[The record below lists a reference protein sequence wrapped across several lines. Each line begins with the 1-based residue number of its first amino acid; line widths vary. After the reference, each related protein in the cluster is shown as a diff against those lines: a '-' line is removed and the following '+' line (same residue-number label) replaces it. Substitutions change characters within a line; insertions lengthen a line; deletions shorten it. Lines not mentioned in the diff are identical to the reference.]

1 VPGVTGAAA
10 VRWLVGSVH
19 HGLPPHA
26 GIVDEEVV
34 MRSRVRLAGLLL
46 ATIASALTVV
56 TAGLPATTA
65 VATTGQ
71 SAPPQVPHTLGRTA
85 VFSVPGV
92 AVAGTPTRYDQV
104 MVRRFGSP
112 SATNVL
118 VLVPGT
124 LAGAA
129 DFDVVGPY
137 LAAHVP
143 NLQVWAE
150 MRREGALED
159 NSMLLKGLHGQAT
172 PTQVFNYYLGWLAN
186 PKITPHYQ
194 PLKAADYQY
203 VDQWGLAVAMG
214 DLHNVIEK
222 ARVGGKHTV
231 ILGGHSLGGA
241 EACIYP
247 TWDFNGDPGY
257 KDIAGIMG
265 IDGCAGLAGGFG
277 QPPVTTAAQAQA
289 ELNQLTAKG
298 PWLDLLGLGL
308 PWTTGAFAQTA
319 ALAALKT
326 PHAISV
332 GQQFPL
338 LPAEFKPSMSATTK
352 AQLGYAFDAS
362 TSPAAL
368 GLIHIHSGH
377 LAAAGTPRGWTNSG
391 PTPVQNLAWAFSQE
405 PLGPVDWY
413 YPQRLSIDSEAAS
426 SLTQT
431 PAADTLGLRLYHV
444 SQVDDPLYVIQTALG
459 GANNGVANAAVAYQ
473 GQSKIP
479 SVDIVNRREQYGHL
493 DPLLASPSTNA
504 FLQTVVPWIEQL
516 PAYHH

>member
-1 VPGVTGAAA
+1 MRYRSRVAGCLVAVMCLTLAAA
-10 VRWLVGSVH
+10 V
-19 HGLPPHA
+19 A
-26 GIVDEEVV
+26 GP
-34 MRSRVRLAGLLL
+34 S
-46 ATIASALTVV
+46 SAVF
-56 TAGLPATTA
+56 
-65 VATTGQ
+65 ATTGQ
-71 SAPPQVPHTLGRTA
+71 SAPPPVTQSLGRTS

-92 AVAGTPTRYDQV
+92 AVAGTPARYDRV
-104 MVRRFGSP
+104 SVRRFGSP

-129 DFDVVGPY
+129 DFDIVGPY

-159 NSMLLKGLHGQAT
+159 NSMLLKGLHGKAT

-186 PKITPHYQ
+186 PKISPHYQ
-194 PLKAADYQY
+194 PLKNADYQFA
-203 VDQWGLAVAMG
+203 DQWGLAVAMG
-214 DLHNVIEK
+214 DLHNVIEL
-222 ARVGGKHTV
+222 ARDGGRRTV

-241 EACIYP
+241 EASIYP
-247 TWDFNGDPGY
+247 AWDFNGHPGY
-257 KDIAGIMG
+257 EDIAGIIG
-265 IDGCAGLAGGFG
+265 IDGDAGLASSFG
-277 QPPVTTAAQAQA
+277 NAPVTTAAQAQA
-289 ELNQLTAKG
+289 QLAQLSAKG

-326 PHAISV
+326 PKATSI
-332 GQQFPL
+332 GQKFPL
-338 LPAEFKPSMSATTK
+338 LPAEFKPSVPVTTQ
-352 AQLGYAFDAS
+352 AQLGYSFDAS

-377 LAAAGTPRGWTNSG
+377 LATSGTPRGWVNSG

-413 YPQRLSIDSEAAS
+413 FPERLSIDTEAAS

-431 PAADTLGLRLYHV
+431 PAAEVLGLRLYHL
-444 SQVDDPLYVIQTALG
+444 SQVDVPLYVIQTSLG
-459 GANNGVANAAVAYQ
+459 GADNGVADAAVAYQ
-473 GQSKIP
+473 KQSKIP
-479 SVDIVNRREQYGHL
+479 SVDIVNRASTYGHL
-493 DPLLASPSTNA
+493 DPLLASPPDNA

-516 PAYHH
+516 PTYRH